1 MQKHTSQQLAKS
13 KLSFFSLRVQLP
25 LTVTLFCLIL
35 STVNGLFGY
44 RQFKTVFEELYNRV
58 TMQFT
63 YTAASYIN
71 GDKIKYW
78 LENGADEEWEETNK
92 KLNHLTNIADL
103 VFIYLFVP
111 DSDYKTRTYV
121 FDTIN
126 ANATQYKPIPLGH
139 VESME
144 KKDDEYITNI
154 KRLMMRGIRYT
165 YYTYNKTGGH
175 VTSAIPIYD
184 SYNNIVGALSV
195 IKPMSEVQV
204 VKERFLHSTLTTSVI
219 CLCVFIVTA
228 LLLISVKLIRPILLL
243 TYETSH
249 FAEHG
254 GTLTEAIKRVHGK
267 GELSLLAKS
276 VQQMSV
282 DMNRYIADLTQMTAE
297 KERLGAELSVATQ
310 IQADMLPRVFPPY
323 ADHPE
328 IELFASMDPAKEVG
342 GDFYDFFL
350 VDDDHFAVV
359 VGDVSGKGVPASLFM
374 VIAKTLLKTA
384 AFHSHNPA
392 EIFAGVNDQLCE
404 GNDSGLFVTCWMGL
418 LTISTG
424 ELRFA
429 NAGHTQPVLYT
440 AKEHSFRYL
449 DTRPNLMLAAMEG
462 IPYAEHSITLAKGDR
477 LFVYTDGVTEATNA
491 AEELYGEERLLAA
504 IQRTEGLSSKEILAA
519 VRSDIDGFVQNA
531 PQFDDIT
538 MLEMCFK
545 QPEGEE

>member
-1 MQKHTSQQLAKS
+1 MHIHTPQPLAKS

-25 LTVTLFCLIL
+25 LAVLLFCLII
-35 STVNGLFGY
+35 STANALFGY
-44 RQFKTVFEELYNRV
+44 RQFKAVLGELYNRV
-58 TMQFT
+58 TMQFS

-71 GDKIKYW
+71 GDKISYW
-78 LENGADEEWEETNK
+78 LTNGADGDWEETNK

-103 VFIYLFVP
+103 DFICLFVP
-111 DSDYKTRTYV
+111 GKDYTTCSYV

-126 ANATQYKPIPLGH
+126 AAVTQRRPLPLGH
-139 VESME
+139 VESM
-144 KKDDEYITNI
+144 KDKGDDYITSI
-154 KRLMMRGIRYT
+154 KRLMMRGSRHTSYT
-165 YYTYNKTGGH
+165 YDKSGGH
-175 VTSAIPIYD
+175 VTSAIPVYD
-184 SYNNIVGALSV
+184 SYNNIVAVLSV
-195 IKPMSEVQV
+195 IKPMSVEQV
-204 VKERFLHSTLTTSVI
+204 VRVRFLHSTLATSLV

-228 LLLISVKLIRPILLL
+228 LLLISVRLIRPILLL

-249 FAEHG
+249 FVEHG
-254 GTLTEAIKRVHGK
+254 GTLTDAIKRVRGK

-297 KERLGAELSVATQ
+297 KERLGAELSVAAQ
-310 IQADMLPRVFPPY
+310 IQADMLPRVFPPF

-374 VIAKTLLKTA
+374 VIAKTLIKNA
-384 AFHSHNPA
+384 ALHSQNPA
-392 EIFAGVNDQLCE
+392 EIFMSVNNQLCE
-404 GNDSGLFVTCWMGL
+404 NNDTGLFVTCWLGIL
-418 LTISTG
+418 NIRTG

-429 NAGHTQPVLYT
+429 DAGHTRPVVCQ
-440 AKEHSFRYL
+440 AGEFRFL
-449 DTRPNLMLAAMEG
+449 DMRPNLMLAAMEG
-462 IPYAEHSITLAKGDR
+462 ISYTEQTLMLAKGDR

-491 AEELYGEERLLAA
+491 QNELYGEERLLAA
-504 IQRTEGLSSKEILAA
+504 LQKTVGLSSKKILAE
-519 VRSDIDGFVQNA
+519 VRKDIDGFVQNA

-538 MLEMCFK
+538 MLELCL
-545 QPEGEE
+545 Q